1 MFNPLDTSTWDVL
14 VADDEVDNLR
24 IIIFVMEFSRI
35 QVRTAANGKDCIEQ
49 IKRKMPSFVLM
60 DIQMPEMSGWDAL
73 KAIRGD
79 PAMSKLP
86 VIALTAYAMT
96 EDRERVMA
104 AGFDG
109 YIPKPITVPTFIQQ
123 VQDILKPKVE
133 VARASEG

>member
-35 QVRTAANGKDCIEQ
+35 TTRTAANGKECIEQ
-49 IKRKMPSFVLM
+49 IKCKMPSFVLL
-60 DIQMPEMSGWDAL
+60 DIQMPEMSGWDVI
-73 KAIRGD
+73 KAIRAD
-79 PAMSKLP
+79 EEMRKLP

-96 EDRERVMA
+96 EDRDRVMA

-123 VQDILKPKVE
+123 VQDILKSRVE
-133 VARASEG
+133 VARASE

>member
-35 QVRTAANGKDCIEQ
+35 ATRTAANGKECIEQ
-49 IKRKMPSFVLM
+49 IKCKMPSFVLL
-60 DIQMPEMSGWDAL
+60 DIQMPEMSGWDVI
-73 KAIRGD
+73 KAIRAD
-79 PAMSKLP
+79 EEMRKLP

-96 EDRERVMA
+96 EDRDRVMA

-123 VQDILKPKVE
+123 VQDILKSRVE
-133 VARASEG
+133 VARASE